1 MNYRFTRLWK
11 FKRIIL
17 CANLILEVKKVIIP
31 GQGWM
36 LQFSVILFG
45 PLHSFP
51 PKRANIFGSLMF
63 VRKPVPH
70 SFEHFPIPHSSHS
83 QSTLEKY

>member
-1 MNYRFTRLWK
+1 MSLFRVKQNQQMHAGIDWK
-11 FKRIIL
+11 R
-17 CANLILEVKKVIIP
+17 KKVP
-31 GQGWM
+31 GHGWM

-51 PKRANIFGSLMF
+51 PNRANIFGPLML

-70 SFEHFPIPHSSHS
+70 SFEHFPISHSSHW
-83 QSTLEKY
+83 QSTMKYYDHLS